1 MHFYRQT
8 QSAPGCS
15 MEGFKGNGL
24 VLHEM
29 LTSWNAHQASKR
41 LASSARVFVFCSRAG
56 YLFTFIGKNKAHPG
70 AAWKGSRER
79 VWFFVECSSGLA
91 RGVLIRH
98 QASQKLASSAP
109 SG

>member
-1 MHFYRQT
+1 
-8 QSAPGCS
+8 
-15 MEGFKGNGL
+15 MEGFTGKGL
-24 VLHEM
+24 VLRGM

-41 LASSARVFVFCSRAG
+41 LAGSAPVFEFCSRAG
-56 YLFTFIGKNKAHPG
+56 NLFTFVGKHTAHPG

-91 RGVLIRH
+91 GGVLIRH
-98 QASQKLASSAP
+98 QASQRLASSAP